1 MKGVVVTTTVQETN
15 DRCDVSK
22 VQIGDVWTRHDSGK
36 VVGIRGH
43 KIDLKNDNGD
53 TWEISDSLVAKQ
65 FSFANQSDEEIK
77 VSRTEM
83 INILK
88 DKKMTAMT
96 VVYDK
101 KPKESEVAKIL
112 ATGQGDMAPRTWT
125 SFVKKAI
132 AGEERTMIG
141 YHYGVMDDFDR
152 LKFIEHG
159 KGHRLVDT
167 RTLKMLR
174 VNRVTYVLK

>member
-1 MKGVVVTTTVQETN
+1 MTTSVQETN

-22 VQIGDVWTRHDSGK
+22 VQIGDFWTRHDSGK

-43 KIDLKNDNGD
+43 KIDLKNDAGD
-53 TWEISDSLVAKQ
+53 TWEITDTLVAKQ

-88 DKKMTAMT
+88 DRKMTAMT
-96 VVYDK
+96 LTFHK
-101 KPKESEVAKIL
+101 KADPKAAATIL
-112 ATGQGDMAPRTWT
+112 RGGQGNLSARNWNKL
-125 SFVKKAI
+125 VKDTLE
-132 AGEERTMIG
+132 GEERTMIG
-141 YHYGVMDDFDR
+141 HHYGVMDEHDR

-167 RTLKMLR
+167 RTLTMLR